1 MNWEIFNTEG
11 NLFFPGQLDKDGNK
25 IFRDAYTG
33 DNQNSLG
40 ILFYQGNKKAFFAGD
55 MNNVKKM

>member
-25 IFRDAYTG
+25 IFRDTYTG

-40 ILFYQGNKKAFFAGD
+40 ILLY
-55 MNNVKKM
+55 